1 MIYRYKI
8 KRFIL
13 GIKKL
18 ISWIPIIWK
27 DRDWDHF
34 FIYEILKQK
43 LIQQSKHLGQYNE
56 RDAERI
62 NLCIRLINKVQNE
75 YYIDQYLESAEAEK
89 EWTTDGITKAVAK
102 HDKAKRVLFSV
113 LHNYIE
119 TWWI

>member
-1 MIYRYKI
+1 MIYTYKI

-34 FIYEILKQK
+34 YIYEILKQK

-56 RDAERI
+56 RDVERI
-62 NLCIRLINKVQNE
+62 NLCISLINKVQNE

>member
-1 MIYRYKI
+1 MIYTYKI

-43 LIQQSKHLGQYNE
+43 LIQQSKHLGEYNE

-62 NLCIRLINKVQNE
+62 NLCIRLIDKVQNE
-75 YYIDQYLESAEAEK
+75 YYIDQYLGSAEAEK
-89 EWTTDGITKAVAK
+89 EWTSDGITKAVAK

>member
-1 MIYRYKI
+1 MIYTYKI

-56 RDAERI
+56 RDVERI
-62 NLCIRLINKVQNE
+62 NLCISLINKVQNE